1 MKNLDKDETS
11 INGGDIIDIF
21 GDAGAEKTEVKKGK
35 AGSPAVETK
44 LENNGIES
52 FPEIDGNLIRRDEKS
67 FEKPDF
73 KNENNLAELITLIN
87 EKSGVLKKELKKYVS
102 KKLIDNML
110 LRSLEKWLCKVFCL
124 KIPTGMQKGI

>member
-1 MKNLDKDETS
+1 MKNTDKDETS

-21 GDAGAEKTEVKKGK
+21 GDAGAEKTEVKKGN

-44 LENNGIES
+44 LGNDGIES
-52 FPEIDGNLIRRDEKS
+52 LPEIDGNLIRQEEKS

-87 EKSGVLKKELKKYVS
+87 EESGVLRKELK
-102 KKLIDNML
+102 N
-110 LRSLEKWLCKVFCL
+110 
-124 KIPTGMQKGI
+124 T